1 MINTTGKADEM
12 NTEMIKTV
20 KNDQFAK
27 LLGLKLIKVDIGY
40 AEVRMEIK
48 EEHLNGLGIVQGGA
62 IFTLA
67 DFAFAAA
74 ANASGK
80 VTIGINANIT
90 YSKPAKGKTL
100 LAKATEISASR
111 SLCNYTV
118 DIYDE
123 DNAVL
128 IAKFNATGFIKN

>member
-1 MINTTGKADEM
+1 MDK
-12 NTEMIKTV
+12 EMIETV
-20 KNDQFAK
+20 VKDQFAK
-27 LLGLKLIKVDIGY
+27 LLGLELVKVDIGY

-48 EEHLNGLGIVQGGA
+48 EEHFNGLGIVQGGA

-74 ANASGK
+74 SNAGGK
-80 VTIGINANIT
+80 VTVGINANIT
-90 YSKPAKGKTL
+90 YSKPAKGKYL
-100 LAKATEISASR
+100 LAKATETSSSR

-118 DIYDE
+118 DIFDE
-123 DNAVL
+123 DNEVL

>member
-1 MINTTGKADEM
+1 M

-27 LLGLKLIKVDIGY
+27 LLGLELITVDIGY

-74 ANASGK
+74 ANAGGK
-80 VTIGINANIT
+80 VSVGINANIN
-90 YSKPAKGKTL
+90 YFKPAKGKYL
-100 LAKATEISASR
+100 LAKATETSSSR
-111 SLCNYTV
+111 SLGNYNV
-118 DIYDE
+118 DIFDE
-123 DNAVL
+123 DNEVL

>member
-1 MINTTGKADEM
+1 MEK
-12 NTEMIKTV
+12 EMIEII

-27 LLGLKLIKVDIGY
+27 LVGLELVKVELGY
-40 AEVRMEIK
+40 AEVRMVITEK
-48 EEHLNGLGIVQGGA
+48 HLNGVGIVQGGA
-62 IFTLA
+62 LFTLA

-74 ANASGK
+74 ANADGK

-100 LAKATEISASR
+100 LAKAMETSSSR

-118 DIYDE
+118 DIFDE

-128 IAKFNATGFIKN
+128 VAKFNATGFIKN

>member
-1 MINTTGKADEM
+1 MEKEKIEII
-12 NTEMIKTV
+12 E
-20 KNDQFAK
+20 NDQFAK
-27 LLGLKLIKVDIGY
+27 LVGLELVKVEVGY
-40 AEVRMEIK
+40 AEVKMAITDQ
-48 EEHLNGLGIVQGGA
+48 HLNGVGIVQGGA

-67 DFAFAAA
+67 DYAFAAA
-74 ANASGK
+74 ANAGGS

-100 LAKATEISASR
+100 LAKATETSSSR

-118 DIYDE
+118 DIFDE

-128 IAKFNATGFIKN
+128 VAKFNATGFIKN

>member
-1 MINTTGKADEM
+1 M

-27 LLGLKLIKVDIGY
+27 LLGLELITVDIGY
-40 AEVRMEIK
+40 AEVRMAIK

-74 ANASGK
+74 ANAGGK
-80 VTIGINANIT
+80 VSVGINANIN
-90 YSKPAKGKTL
+90 YFKPAKGKTL
-100 LAKATEISASR
+100 LAKATEISSSR
-111 SLCNYTV
+111 SLSNYNV
-118 DIYDE
+118 DIFDE

-128 IAKFNATGFIKN
+128 VAKFNATGFIKN

>member
-1 MINTTGKADEM
+1 M

-27 LLGLKLIKVDIGY
+27 LLGLELITVDIGY

-74 ANASGK
+74 ANAGGK
-80 VTIGINANIT
+80 VSVGINANIN
-90 YSKPAKGKTL
+90 YFKPAKGKYL
-100 LAKATEISASR
+100 LAKATETSSSR

-118 DIYDE
+118 DIFDE

-128 IAKFNATGFIKN
+128 VANFNATGFIKN

>member
-1 MINTTGKADEM
+1 
-12 NTEMIKTV
+12 MIKTV

-27 LLGLKLIKVDIGY
+27 LLGLELITVDIGY

-74 ANASGK
+74 ANAGGK
-80 VTIGINANIT
+80 VSVGINANIN
-90 YSKPAKGKTL
+90 YFKPAKGKYL
-100 LAKATEISASR
+100 LAKATEISSSR
-111 SLCNYTV
+111 SLGNYNV
-118 DIYDE
+118 DIFDE
-123 DNAVL
+123 DNEVL

>member
-1 MINTTGKADEM
+1 M

-27 LLGLKLIKVDIGY
+27 LLGLELITVDIGY

-74 ANASGK
+74 ANAGGK
-80 VTIGINANIT
+80 VSVGINANIN
-90 YSKPAKGKTL
+90 YFKPAKGKYL
-100 LAKATEISASR
+100 LAKATETSSSR
-111 SLCNYTV
+111 SLSNYNV
-118 DIYDE
+118 DIFDE
-123 DNAVL
+123 DNEVL

>member
-1 MINTTGKADEM
+1 MTEEM
-12 NTEMIKTV
+12 TKTV
-20 KNDQFAK
+20 EKDQFAK
-27 LLGLKLIKVDIGY
+27 LLGMELIKVDIGY
-40 AEVRMEIK
+40 AEVRMAIK
-48 EEHLNGLGIVQGGA
+48 AEHFNGLGIVQGGV

-74 ANASGK
+74 SNAGGK
-80 VTIGINANIT
+80 ASVSVNANIT
-90 YSKPAKGKTL
+90 YFKPAKGETL
-100 LAKATEISASR
+100 LAKASEITSSR

-118 DIYDE
+118 DIFDE

>member
-1 MINTTGKADEM
+1 MEK
-12 NTEMIKTV
+12 EMIEIIE
-20 KNDQFAK
+20 NDQFAR
-27 LLGLKLIKVDIGY
+27 LVGLKLVKVELGY

-48 EEHLNGLGIVQGGA
+48 KKHLNGIGIVQGGA

-74 ANASGK
+74 ANAGGK

-90 YSKPAKGKTL
+90 YSKPAKGKYL
-100 LAKATEISASR
+100 LAKATETSSSR

-123 DNAVL
+123 DNDLLV
-128 IAKFNATGFIKN
+128 AKFNATGFIKN

>member
-1 MINTTGKADEM
+1 MEK
-12 NTEMIKTV
+12 EMIEII

-27 LLGLKLIKVDIGY
+27 LVGLELVKVELGY
-40 AEVRMEIK
+40 AEVRMMITEK
-48 EEHLNGLGIVQGGA
+48 HLNGVGIVQGGA
-62 IFTLA
+62 LFTLA

-74 ANASGK
+74 ANADGK

-100 LAKATEISASR
+100 LAKAMETSSSR

-118 DIYDE
+118 DIFDE

-128 IAKFNATGFIKN
+128 VAKFNATGFIKN

>member
-1 MINTTGKADEM
+1 MMEKEKIVIIE
-12 NTEMIKTV
+12 
-20 KNDQFAK
+20 NDQFAK
-27 LLGLKLIKVDIGY
+27 LVGLELVKVELGY
-40 AEVRMEIK
+40 AEVRMTIQEK
-48 EEHLNGLGIVQGGA
+48 HLNGVGIVQGGA

-74 ANASGK
+74 ANAGGN
-80 VTIGINANIT
+80 VTVGITANIT

-100 LAKATEISASR
+100 LAKASETSASR

>member
-1 MINTTGKADEM
+1 
-12 NTEMIKTV
+12 MIKTV

-27 LLGLKLIKVDIGY
+27 LLGLELITVDIGY
-40 AEVRMEIK
+40 AEVRMKIK

-74 ANASGK
+74 ANAGGK
-80 VTIGINANIT
+80 VSVGINANIN
-90 YSKPAKGKTL
+90 YFKPAKGKYL
-100 LAKATEISASR
+100 LAKATETSSSR
-111 SLCNYTV
+111 SLGNYNV
-118 DIYDE
+118 DIFDE
-123 DNAVL
+123 DNEVL

>member
-1 MINTTGKADEM
+1 M

-27 LLGLKLIKVDIGY
+27 LLGLELITVDIGY
-40 AEVRMEIK
+40 AEVRMAIK

-74 ANASGK
+74 ANAGGK
-80 VTIGINANIT
+80 VSVGINANIN
-90 YSKPAKGKTL
+90 YFKPAKGKTL
-100 LAKATEISASR
+100 LAKATEISSSR
-111 SLCNYTV
+111 SLCNYNV
-118 DIYDE
+118 DIFDE

-128 IAKFNATGFIKN
+128 VAKFNATGFIKN

>member
-1 MINTTGKADEM
+1 
-12 NTEMIKTV
+12 MIKTV

-27 LLGLKLIKVDIGY
+27 LLGLELITVDIGY
-40 AEVRMEIK
+40 AEVRMAIK

-74 ANASGK
+74 ANAGGK
-80 VTIGINANIT
+80 VSVGINANIN
-90 YSKPAKGKTL
+90 YFKPAKGKTL
-100 LAKATEISASR
+100 LAKATEISSSR
-111 SLCNYTV
+111 SLCNYNV
-118 DIYDE
+118 DIFDE

-128 IAKFNATGFIKN
+128 VAKFNATGFIKN

>member
-1 MINTTGKADEM
+1 MDK
-12 NTEMIKTV
+12 EMIETV
-20 KNDQFAK
+20 VKDQFAK
-27 LLGLKLIKVDIGY
+27 LLGLELVKVDIGY

-67 DFAFAAA
+67 DYAFAAA
-74 ANASGK
+74 SNAGGK
-80 VTIGINANIT
+80 VTVGINANIT
-90 YSKPAKGKTL
+90 YSKPAKGEAL
-100 LAKATEISASR
+100 LAKATETSSSR

-118 DIYDE
+118 DIFDE
-123 DNAVL
+123 ENEVL

>member
-1 MINTTGKADEM
+1 MGDLMEK
-12 NTEMIKTV
+12 EMIEII

-27 LLGLKLIKVDIGY
+27 LVGLELVKVELGY
-40 AEVRMEIK
+40 AEVRMVITEK
-48 EEHLNGLGIVQGGA
+48 HLNGVGIVQGGA
-62 IFTLA
+62 LFTLA

-74 ANASGK
+74 ANADGK

-100 LAKATEISASR
+100 LAKAMETSSSR

-118 DIYDE
+118 DIFDE

-128 IAKFNATGFIKN
+128 VAKFNATGFIKN

>member
-1 MINTTGKADEM
+1 MEK
-12 NTEMIKTV
+12 EMIEIIE
-20 KNDQFAK
+20 NDQFAR
-27 LLGLKLIKVDIGY
+27 LIGLELVKVELGY

-48 EEHLNGLGIVQGGA
+48 EKHLNGIGIVQGGA

-74 ANASGK
+74 ANAGGR
-80 VTIGINANIT
+80 VTVGINANIT
-90 YSKPAKGKTL
+90 YSKPAKGKYL
-100 LAKATEISASR
+100 LAKATETSSSR

-123 DNAVL
+123 DNDLLV
-128 IAKFNATGFIKN
+128 AKFNATGFIKN

>member
-1 MINTTGKADEM
+1 M

-27 LLGLKLIKVDIGY
+27 LLGLELITVDIGY

-74 ANASGK
+74 ANAGGK
-80 VTIGINANIT
+80 VSVGINANIN
-90 YSKPAKGKTL
+90 YFKPAKGKTL
-100 LAKATEISASR
+100 LAKATEISSSR
-111 SLCNYTV
+111 SLGNYNV
-118 DIYDE
+118 DIFDE

-128 IAKFNATGFIKN
+128 VAKFNATGFIKN

>member
-1 MINTTGKADEM
+1 MGDLMEK
-12 NTEMIKTV
+12 EMIEII

-27 LLGLKLIKVDIGY
+27 LVGLELVKVELGY
-40 AEVRMEIK
+40 AEVRMMITEK
-48 EEHLNGLGIVQGGA
+48 HLNGVGIVQGGA
-62 IFTLA
+62 LFTLA

-74 ANASGK
+74 ANADGK

-100 LAKATEISASR
+100 LAKAMETSSSR

-118 DIYDE
+118 DIFDE

-128 IAKFNATGFIKN
+128 VAKFNATGFIKN